1 MSGPERRKG
10 ESGKAYAAFAVY
22 CGMGPQRSVEAAG
35 KVLGKSMGT
44 LERWTR
50 RWGWQERALAHD
62 DAMASAER
70 ENALALAR
78 AKGVDW
84 AVRYHELRGQEWA
97 MRMQLLEVAG
107 MMVKRWLVSP
117 EQRLGT
123 LEGLARVMDLA
134 SVLGRRACEQAAE
147 RKEVTGADGGP
158 IRVEFEAALKR
169 LYGEVLPVAAVC
181 IDVATVGGGE
191 VSKV

>member
-1 MSGPERRKG
+1 MTGPERREG
-10 ESGKAYAAFAVY
+10 ESGKAYAALTIY
-22 CGMGPQRSVEAAG
+22 CGLGTQRSLEEASRM
-35 KVLGKSMGT
+35 LRKSVRT
-44 LERWTR
+44 VRRWSK
-50 RWGWQERALAHD
+50 RWGWEDRALAHD

-97 MRMQLLEVAG
+97 MRMQLLDVAG